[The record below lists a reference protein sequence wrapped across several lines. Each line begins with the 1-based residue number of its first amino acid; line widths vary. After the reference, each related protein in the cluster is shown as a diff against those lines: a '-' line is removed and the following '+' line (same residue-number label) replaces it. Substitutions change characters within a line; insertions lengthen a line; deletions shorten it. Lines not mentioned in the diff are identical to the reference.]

1 MHSVKK
7 VKKVLTRTLPRYY
20 LRSRKRYASLFK
32 PVVSV
37 ADQETQADL
46 PDEDREALFAE
57 LPFHF
62 LSSPES
68 DTEVKEH
75 LNTSPSN
82 TYPIPQVPETSRRS
96 TAFCTPTQGEVTD
109 FDLRDISVDSDDES
123 FVCPSDTAEQLRDSY
138 TPRTCP
144 ERSYQFSPFYIEHP
158 KEESS
163 DSDIDDK
170 PDQSSNR
177 RNDAIQ
183 LPPLVINSPADLI
196 QLVPRRPFP
205 ERDNLTEDSFESSA
219 SENEASGEASNF
231 TEDNEEDHP
240 LEELSETNTMSAELL
255 KGLQEQMVAIQAELA
270 TQQAQQKKTASA
282 FERSPIPEA
291 ASAHLSELVTNI
303 SRDFLTACINIG
315 VEFQSCMI
323 SSFGR
328 INVDRL

>member
-1 MHSVKK
+1 M
-7 VKKVLTRTLPRYY
+7 LC
-20 LRSRKRYASLFK
+20 
-32 PVVSV
+32 
-37 ADQETQADL
+37 
-46 PDEDREALFAE
+46 
-57 LPFHF
+57 
-62 LSSPES
+62 
-68 DTEVKEH
+68 
-75 LNTSPSN
+75 
-82 TYPIPQVPETSRRS
+82 VPERLQRTTSGH
-96 TAFCTPTQGEVTD
+96 TQ
-109 FDLRDISVDSDDES
+109 
-123 FVCPSDTAEQLRDSY
+123 
-138 TPRTCP
+138 TCP
-144 ERSYQFSPFYIEHP
+144 ERSYQFSPFYIEHG

-183 LPPLVINSPADLI
+183 LQPLVINSPADLI
-196 QLVPRRPFP
+196 KLVPRRPFP

-219 SENEASGEASNF
+219 SEDEASSEARNF
-231 TEDNEEDHP
+231 AEDNEEDHP

-255 KGLQEQMVAIQAELA
+255 KGLQEQMVAVQAQLA

>member
-20 LRSRKRYASLFK
+20 LRSRKRYAPLFK

-62 LSSPES
+62 FSSPES

-96 TAFCTPTQGEVTD
+96 TAFWTLYPTLKNNFTTHTPQ
-109 FDLRDISVDSDDES
+109 
-123 FVCPSDTAEQLRDSY
+123 
-138 TPRTCP
+138 TCP

-163 DSDIDDK
+163 YSDIDDK

-196 QLVPRRPFP
+196 KLVPRRPFP

-219 SENEASGEASNF
+219 SENEASSEASNF
-231 TEDNEEDHP
+231 TEDNEEDHT
-240 LEELSETNTMSAELL
+240 LEELSETHTMSAELL
-255 KGLQEQMVAIQAELA
+255 KALQEQMVVIQAQLA
-270 TQQAQQKKTASA
+270 TQQVQQKKTASA
-282 FERSPIPEA
+282 FERSPIPET